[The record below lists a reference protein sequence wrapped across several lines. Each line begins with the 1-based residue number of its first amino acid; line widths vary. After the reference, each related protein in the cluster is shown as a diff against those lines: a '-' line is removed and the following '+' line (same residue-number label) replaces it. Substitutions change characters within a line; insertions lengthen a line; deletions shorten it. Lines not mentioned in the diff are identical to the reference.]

1 MTLTVTAVNDAP
13 VVDLNA
19 AGAGQDVTTA
29 FTEQTPVLIAPVGTL
44 TDVDSANLTSL
55 TVTLTARPDGNA
67 VESLSLNAAATAA
80 AAGAGLTVSYTAAT
94 GVLSITG
101 SATKAVYQTILQGV
115 LYNDTSD
122 TPTTSNRSI
131 TVVAND
137 GTTASATQT
146 VTLTVTAVNDAP
158 VVDLNAA
165 GAGQDVTTAFT
176 EQTPVLIA
184 PVGTLTDVDSA
195 NLTSLT
201 VTLTARPDGNAVE
214 SLSLNA
220 AATAAAAGAGL
231 TVSYTAATGVLSI
244 TGSATKAIYQ
254 TILQGMLYN
263 DTSDAPTTS
272 NRSITVVAN
281 DGTTASA
288 TQTVTLTVTAVN
300 DAPVVDLNA
309 AGAGQDVTTAFTEQ
323 TPVLIAPVGTLTDVD
338 SANLTSLTVTL
349 TARPDGNAVESL
361 SLNAAATAAAAGA
374 GLTVSYTPAIGTAL
388 DHGCGHEGGLPDD
401 PAGHSLQ
408 RHE

>member
-1 MTLTVTAVNDAP
+1 MVANDGAVNSATQTVTLTVTAVNDAP
-13 VVDLNA
+13 VADLNA

-55 TVTLTARPDGNA
+55 LVTLTARPDGNA

-80 AAGAGLTVSYTAAT
+80 AAGAGLTVSYTAGT

-101 SATKAVYQTILQGV
+101 SATTAVYQTILQGV

-122 TPTTSNRSI
+122 APTTSNRSI

-137 GTTASATQT
+137 GAVNSATQT
-146 VTLTVTAVNDAP
+146 VTITVTAVNDAP
-158 VVDLNAA
+158 VADLNAA

-195 NLTSLT
+195 NLTSLL

-231 TVSYTAATGVLSI
+231 TVSYTAGD
-244 TGSATKAIYQ
+244 GS
-254 TILQGMLYN
+254 
-263 DTSDAPTTS
+263 
-272 NRSITVVAN
+272 
-281 DGTTASA
+281 
-288 TQTVTLTVTAVN
+288 
-300 DAPVVDLNA
+300 
-309 AGAGQDVTTAFTEQ
+309 
-323 TPVLIAPVGTLTDVD
+323 
-338 SANLTSLTVTL
+338 
-349 TARPDGNAVESL
+349 
-361 SLNAAATAAAAGA
+361 
-374 GLTVSYTPAIGTAL
+374 AL
-388 DHGCGHEGGLPDD
+388 DHGLGHDGGIPDD
-401 PAGHSLQ
+401 PAGHALQ

>member
-1 MTLTVTAVNDAP
+1 MNDAP

-19 AGAGQDVTTA
+19 GGAGQDVTTA

-44 TDVDSANLTSL
+44 TDVDSANLNRL
-55 TVTLTARPDGNA
+55 LVTLTARPDGNA

-80 AAGAGLTVSYTAAT
+80 AAGAGLTVSYTAGT

-101 SATKAVYQTILQGV
+101 AATTAVYQTILQGI

-131 TVVAND
+131 TVVASD
-137 GTTASATQT
+137 GAICSSATQT

-195 NLTSLT
+195 NLNR
-201 VTLTARPDGNAVE
+201 VAGDADGAARWQCGGVALAQCRGDG
-214 SLSLNA
+214 
-220 AATAAAAGAGL
+220 GGRGGGL
-231 TVSYTAATGVLSI
+231 
-244 TGSATKAIYQ
+244 
-254 TILQGMLYN
+254 
-263 DTSDAPTTS
+263 
-272 NRSITVVAN
+272 
-281 DGTTASA
+281 DGE
-288 TQTVTLTVTAVN
+288 LHGR
-300 DAPVVDLNA
+300 DR
-309 AGAGQDVTTAFTEQ
+309 G
-323 TPVLIAPVGTLTDVD
+323 
-338 SANLTSLTVTL
+338 
-349 TARPDGNAVESL
+349 
-361 SLNAAATAAAAGA
+361 
-374 GLTVSYTPAIGTAL
+374 AL
-388 DHGCGHEGGLPDD
+388 DHGCGHEGGVPVD